1 MLLFTQKQVK
11 GAAASGQHTNP
22 VTKPQI
28 LLLVW
33 VLIPFQSLWD
43 HHKATVQLFVQV
55 YTSGSLLCIEHC
67 GGKWHSTHLFKDL
80 VWNSQVTQNH
90 KIVRVGR
97 DTWISSSPV
106 FLLKQ
111 IAWIMWHRK
120 ASRQVLNIFREG
132 ESTASPDSLLQ
143 CSVTLRWNKFFL
155 MFSWSFL
162 SVPVAFCPVTGHCQ
176 NELGPIHLTPT
187 LQMFKSSAEDS
198 SPSSLLNTVPGLLA
212 FPHKREVSGS

>member
-1 MLLFTQKQVK
+1 MTAVRWYTMLIHLQNDYDKNCHF
-11 GAAASGQHTNP
+11 GDA
-22 VTKPQI
+22 
-28 LLLVW
+28 LVW
-33 VLIPFQSLWD
+33 SIIKRTCISKRWSVDRKQFLSFLVHSLGFI
-43 HHKATVQLFVQV
+43 K
-55 YTSGSLLCIEHC
+55 S
-67 GGKWHSTHLFKDL
+67 
-80 VWNSQVTQNH
+80 QNH
-90 KIVRVGR
+90 KIVGVGR
-97 DTWISSSPV
+97 DPWRSSSPV